1 MRIFAFAAVVALV
14 GLVAGSAVAGPG
26 CVGYKSTKVTYPT
39 TALEP
44 VAPQTPIPS
53 SATGG

>member
-1 MRIFAFAAVVALV
+1 MRIFAFAAVVALI
-14 GLVAGSAVAGPG
+14 GLVAGSAVAGQG
-26 CVGYKSTKVTYPT
+26 CIGYKPAKVTYPT

-44 VAPQTPIPS
+44 VAPQTPVPS